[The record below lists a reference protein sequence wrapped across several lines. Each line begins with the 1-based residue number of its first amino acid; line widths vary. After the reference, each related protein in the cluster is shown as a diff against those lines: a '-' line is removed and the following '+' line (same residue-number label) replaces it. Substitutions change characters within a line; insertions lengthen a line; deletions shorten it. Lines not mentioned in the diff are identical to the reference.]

1 MDFDISKVKNMIHAV
16 VLKIV
21 SGLKY
26 PDGIEFTSSFL
37 QAESYFSQ
45 GSNRKGV
52 KRPKH
57 QFYIA
62 VDY

>member
-1 MDFDISKVKNMIHAV
+1 MSDSTWIINHFRKKGSKMDFDISKVKNMIHAV

-37 QAESYFSQ
+37 
-45 GSNRKGV
+45 
-52 KRPKH
+52 
-57 QFYIA
+57 
-62 VDY
+62 

>member
-26 PDGIEFTSSFL
+26 PDGIEFTGSFL
-37 QAESYFSQ
+37 
-45 GSNRKGV
+45 
-52 KRPKH
+52 
-57 QFYIA
+57 
-62 VDY
+62 